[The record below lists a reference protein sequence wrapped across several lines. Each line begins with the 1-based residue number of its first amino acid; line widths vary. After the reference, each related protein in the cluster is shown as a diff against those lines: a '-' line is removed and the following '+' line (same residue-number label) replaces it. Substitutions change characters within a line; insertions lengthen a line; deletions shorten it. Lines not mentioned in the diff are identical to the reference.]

1 MVSNDSLSYE
11 SCLSTLK
18 ADAMPGGS
26 EIGDVSV
33 LKCYVAAVG
42 IAAIAVPAFAADVAT
57 PPVGTA
63 VQVSSGW
70 ALVFDTEARY
80 TAWSGPRGFPNN
92 YAPGTPAR
100 GSQFHMPLA
109 LGLSGLINPDLK
121 LELLGRTGFVESRQ
135 NAGGGLV
142 GTART
147 MTDTLVSG
155 TFTWMGT
162 PGIQPFLALNAN
174 IPTGRAYLNGT
185 SAFARMDPDLVEVPT
200 FGEGFNLGATLG
212 ANVPIGENS
221 MATFS
226 VSHTHRGAFT
236 RDPTDIFGGPDTR
249 IQPGASTSGTA
260 QLANLMGALLLRAA
274 ATYTYTSAT
283 RIDGGLAVI
292 QGDSFALTGTAGYTW
307 SPEHQTTFTA
317 AYNHTR
323 SNANFILAVNQFQR
337 EAFNSN
343 SNALRLRLDHSWR
356 VTQDWTLGVYGSWFH
371 RDSNAYI
378 PTAFQFIPAKT
389 KWGLGGSAR
398 YQVAPNSAIT
408 ARVERFWVNQA
419 SRPDID
425 FGGVIPGTAIP
436 ALSFTG
442 WTVSLG
448 GNITF

>member
-1 MVSNDSLSYE
+1 MV
-11 SCLSTLK
+11 K
-18 ADAMPGGS
+18 R
-26 EIGDVSV
+26 
-33 LKCYVAAVG
+33 YVTALG
-42 IAAIAVPAFAADVAT
+42 IAAITLPTWTVDLAAQS
-57 PPVGTA
+57 VGTA

-80 TAWSGPRGFPNN
+80 TSWSGPRGFPNS

-100 GSQFHMPLA
+100 GSLFHMPMAMA
-109 LGLSGLINPDLK
+109 LTGLVNPDLK
-121 LELLGRTGFVESRQ
+121 LELLARTGFVEARQ

-142 GTART
+142 GSVRT
-147 MTDTLVSG
+147 MTDTVVSG
-155 TFTWMGT
+155 TVTWLGT
-162 PGIQPFLALNAN
+162 PGIQPFFALNAN
-174 IPTGRAYLNGT
+174 LPTGSAYLNGT

-226 VSHTHRGAFT
+226 VSHTHRGGFT

-260 QLANLMGALLLRAA
+260 QLAHLMGALLLRAA

-292 QGDSFALTGTAGYTW
+292 QGDSFALTGTAAYTW

-317 AYNHTR
+317 AYSHTR
-323 SNANFILAVNQFQR
+323 SNANFILALNQFQR

-356 VTQDWTLGVYGSWFH
+356 VTQDWTLGVYGTWFN
-371 RDSNAYI
+371 RDANAYI

-398 YQVAPNSAIT
+398 YQLAPNAAIT
-408 ARVERFWVNQA
+408 GRFEHFWVNQS

-425 FGGVIPGTAIP
+425 FGGVIPGSAIP

>member
-1 MVSNDSLSYE
+1 MG
-11 SCLSTLK
+11 LK
-18 ADAMPGGS
+18 RY
-26 EIGDVSV
+26 I
-33 LKCYVAAVG
+33 AVMG
-42 IAAIAVPAFAADVAT
+42 LAAIAGPAVGADVSA
-57 PPVGTA
+57 PPVGSV

-70 ALVFDTEARY
+70 TLTFDTEARY
-80 TAWSGPRGFPNN
+80 TAWSGPRGFPNS
-92 YAPGTPAR
+92 YAPGAPAR
-100 GSQFHMPLA
+100 GSQFHMPMALA
-109 LGLSGLINPDLK
+109 ATGLVAPDLK
-121 LELLGRTGFVESRQ
+121 LELLARTGFVDSRQ
-135 NAGGGLV
+135 NAGGGLA
-142 GTART
+142 GSIQTL
-147 MTDTLVSG
+147 TDTVVSG
-155 TFTWMGT
+155 TVTWMGT
-162 PGIQPFLALNAN
+162 PGVQPFFTLNAN
-174 IPTGRAYLNGT
+174 LPTGRAYLNGT

-200 FGEGFNLGATLG
+200 FGEGFNVGGTLG
-212 ANVPIGENS
+212 ANIPIGQNS
-221 MATFS
+221 LATVS
-226 VSHTHRGAFT
+226 VSHTHRGPYT

-249 IQPGASTSGTA
+249 IQPGASTSGTV
-260 QLANLMGALLLRAA
+260 QLAHIMGALLLRAA

-292 QGDSFALTGTAGYTW
+292 QGDSFALTGTAAYTW
-307 SPEHQTTFTA
+307 TPEHQTTFTA

-343 SNALRLRLDHSWR
+343 SNAIRLRLDHAWR

-408 ARVERFWVNQA
+408 ARVEHFWVSQA

-442 WTVSLG
+442 WTLSLG